1 MSRCTHIGA
10 LLYLLEEVKFDE
22 TPKLHLS
29 TTDTPRYW
37 GGGQKSN
44 HNPKPLGDND
54 YERVFPENRYKD
66 FNPIPERFQKTSDE
80 TNKDID
86 DFLGTYLLLILFLGY
101 FSKVFNNFQS
111 HFSMSKI
118 R

>member
-29 TTDTPRYW
+29 TTDTPCYW

-44 HNPKPLGDND
+44 HNPKPLGEND

-86 DFLGTYLLLILFLGY
+86 DFLGKYKVWTVNDILVDPYPFL
-101 FSKVFNNFQS
+101 FWSIHTFFLQ
-111 HFSMSKI
+111 
-118 R
+118 

>member
-44 HNPKPLGDND
+44 HNPKPLGEND

-66 FNPIPERFQKTSDE
+66 FNPIPDRFQKTSDE

-86 DFLGTYLLLILFLGY
+86 KFLGIYIKSKATPVRLNRLFS
-101 FSKVFNNFQS
+101 FENNTS
-111 HFSMSKI
+111 
-118 R
+118 